1 MHASM
6 VVSLVRLVRVIPVLG
21 LAAFVTASCGAVAES
36 APTGSDAGAPGA
48 STPDASTTREAGVP
62 PSGLCTG
69 TAPRLF
75 VNGEEVPVLEAR
87 GKAIAMNCCDAGE
100 LIIAAGTFAA
110 PVFFSWRVAATTNG
124 HIDFGAGAKAGAEPG
139 AELAIGCDPLTS
151 DCKKAGGERFA
162 SGFTGTIDFA
172 ATSTGQTASY
182 CVSVTEAPG
191 APNTR
196 FHSMTIYAP
205 KVDATF

>member
-1 MHASM
+1 M
-6 VVSLVRLVRVIPVLG
+6 PVLG
-21 LAAFVTASCGAVAES
+21 LAAFATASCGAIAES
-36 APTGSDAGAPGA
+36 APTGSDAGAPGVSA
-48 STPDASTTREAGVP
+48 PVVAAPDASTTREAGVP

-75 VNGEEVPVLEAR
+75 VNGDEVPVLEAR

-100 LIIAAGTFAA
+100 LIIVAGTFAA
-110 PVFFSWRVAATTNG
+110 PVFFWWRVAATTGG
-124 HIDFGAGAKAGAEPG
+124 HIDFNGGAMPG
-139 AELAIGCDPLTS
+139 AELAIGCDPLSS
-151 DCKKAGGERFA
+151 DCEKLGAERFA
-162 SGFTGTIDFA
+162 SGFKGTIDFS
-172 ATSTGQTASY
+172 ATPTGQTASY